1 MGEEEEK
8 IPSKE
13 LSPCTQVFSPS
24 SNLRANL
31 QTHTHAP
38 APMEERLDL
47 IFCFLFCLSY
57 LLFLKAK
64 CKAGTDMIKTKQFE
78 TSTEVF

>member
-8 IPSKE
+8 KNPSKE

-31 QTHTHAP
+31 QTHAHAP
-38 APMEERLDL
+38 AEERFYL
-47 IFCFLFCLSY
+47 IFYFLLCLSY

-64 CKAGTDMIKTKQFE
+64 RKAGIDMIKTKQSE
-78 TSTEVF
+78 TSTYVL